1 MAAGGWYNIA
11 VNYLINLYSILVGKA
26 FAFAYANA
34 RNSQIAYDIAPALLE
49 HYRNTRRRLP
59 IMSDGH
65 RLGNHNS
72 YATLPNGKYAKN
84 IFGGSDSYYATQG
97 VKPSY
102 KRLPLKHRVKLA
114 YHDYRELLGM
124 KR

>member
-1 MAAGGWYNIA
+1 MQYPLRYNIA

-34 RNSQIAYDIAPALLE
+34 RNSQMAYNIAPALLE

-59 IMSDGH
+59 IMSDGN
-65 RLGNHNS
+65 RMGNHNS

-84 IFGGSDSYYATQG
+84 IFGGYDSYHATQG
-97 VKPSY
+97 EKPYY
-102 KRLPLKHRVKLA
+102 KRQSFAKRAKLA
-114 YHDYRELLGM
+114 FHDYRELLGM